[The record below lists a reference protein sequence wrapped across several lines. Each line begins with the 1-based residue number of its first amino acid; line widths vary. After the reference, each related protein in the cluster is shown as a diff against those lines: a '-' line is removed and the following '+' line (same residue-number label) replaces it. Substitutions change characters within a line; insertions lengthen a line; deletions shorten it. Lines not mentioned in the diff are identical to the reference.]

1 MTRTLPDHPV
11 HWDDGEPPRHASSP
25 PADPWAM
32 LRAHTPARIA
42 LGRAGTS
49 LPTAE
54 VLRFAAAHAGARDA
68 VHLPLDV
75 DSLVA
80 DLLAQGLAPVSV
92 ESRATSRV
100 EYLTR
105 PDLGRQLA
113 PASRDALESVRLGGG
128 GPCDFAQGGSSSGA
142 QDDVPPAA
150 DSLNGH
156 PARSR
161 RAHPRQGAASP
172 STDVCI
178 VIADGLSAI
187 AAQRH
192 AAPLVAELANTGVT
206 ARHVVVATQARVA
219 LGDEIGE
226 CLGAEMVVMLLGER
240 PGLSSPDSLGAY
252 LTWAPR
258 AGRVDSERNCV
269 SNIRPEG
276 LSLPAAAGRIAWLV
290 REARRRRVTG
300 IELKDESDVPAVGD
314 DRAAELPP
322 T

>member
-11 HWDDGEPPRHASSP
+11 HWDDGEPPRHAPAP
-25 PADPWAM
+25 PADPWTA

-54 VLRFAAAHAGARDA
+54 VLRFAAAHAEARDA

-75 DSLVA
+75 EALVV
-80 DLLAQGLAPVSV
+80 DLQAQGLAPVRV

-113 PASRDALESVRLGGG
+113 PAGRDALEAMRLGG
-128 GPCDFAQGGSSSGA
+128 
-142 QDDVPPAA
+142 
-150 DSLNGH
+150 
-156 PARSR
+156 
-161 RAHPRQGAASP
+161 AHPGQDAAPQDAS
-172 STDVCI
+172 VCI

-192 AAPLVAELANTGVT
+192 AALLIAELAQAGVT
-206 ARHVVVATQARVA
+206 ASHVVIATQARVA

-258 AGRVDSERNCV
+258 AGRADSERNCV

-276 LSLPAAAGRIAWLV
+276 LALPAAAGRIAWLV
-290 REARRRRVTG
+290 REAQRRRVTG
-300 IELKDESDVPAVGD
+300 IALKDESDVPQLAGD
-314 DRAAELPP
+314 AAPGLPA

>member
-1 MTRTLPDHPV
+1 MTVPTLPDQPM
-11 HWDDGEPPRHASSP
+11 HWDDGEPPRHAPAAP
-25 PADPWAM
+25 PDPWAT

-42 LGRAGTS
+42 LGRSGTS

-75 DSLVA
+75 EAMLA
-80 DLLAQGLAPVSV
+80 DLRAQGVEPLRA
-92 ESRATSRV
+92 ESRAGSRV

-113 PASRDALESVRLGGG
+113 AVSRAALEQVGGG
-128 GPCDFAQGGSSSGA
+128 GPGDCAQG
-142 QDDVPPAA
+142 DN
-150 DSLNGH
+150 LLRH

-161 RAHPRQGAASP
+161 RAHPDQGA
-172 STDVCI
+172 DLCI

-192 AAPLVAELANTGVT
+192 AVPLLVELGKAGIVAS
-206 ARHVVVATQARVA
+206 HVVVATQARVA
-219 LGDEIGE
+219 LGDEIGG
-226 CLGAEMVVMLLGER
+226 CLGAALVMMLLGER
-240 PGLSSPDSLGAY
+240 PGLTSPDSLGAY

-258 AGRVDSERNCV
+258 PGRLDSERNCV

-276 LSLPAAAGRIAWLV
+276 LPPAAAAGRLAWLV
-290 REARRRRVTG
+290 REAQRRRVTG
-300 IELKDESDVPAVGD
+300 IALKDDSEVPALDASG
-314 DRAAELPP
+314 AATLPP

>member
-11 HWDDGEPPRHASSP
+11 HWDDGEPPRHAPAP
-25 PADPWAM
+25 PADPWAA

-49 LPTAE
+49 LPTSE

-75 DSLVA
+75 EALVA
-80 DLLAQGLAPVSV
+80 DLRAQGVDATCVG
-92 ESRATSRV
+92 SRAGSRV

-113 PASRDALESVRLGGG
+113 PEGRDALESVRLGGG
-128 GPCDFAQGGSSSGA
+128 GPCDFAQGDSFSSA
-142 QDDVPPAA
+142 QDDASQEAA
-150 DSLNGH
+150 PLNCH

-161 RAHPRQGAASP
+161 RAHPRQGAAP
-172 STDVCI
+172 ETAGLCI

-192 AAPLVAELANTGVT
+192 AAPLVAELAKAGVT
-206 ARHVVVATQARVA
+206 ASHVVVATQARVA

-258 AGRVDSERNCV
+258 AGRADSERNCV

-276 LSLPAAAGRIAWLV
+276 LALPAAAGRIAWLV
-290 REARRRRVTG
+290 CEAQRRRVTG
-300 IELKDESDVPAVGD
+300 IELKDESDVPQLASDG
-314 DRAAELPP
+314 APALPA